1 MAPVVHGLEAEYY
14 GQINFAYLD
23 ADDPATQ
30 SYQKELGFRVQPE
43 FYLVDGQGQLIKKW
57 FGYVS
62 EDEFRAAFKEAL
74 GE

>member
-14 GQINFAYLD
+14 GRINFAFLD

-30 SYQKELGFRVQPE
+30 SFQQDLGFRVQPE
-43 FYLVDGQGQLIKKW
+43 FYLVDGQGQVIKKW
-57 FGYVS
+57 VGYVS
-62 EDEFRAAFKEAL
+62 VDDFKSAFHQTL

>member
-14 GQINFAYLD
+14 GKIKFAFLD

-30 SYQKELGFRVQPE
+30 NFQRDLGFRVQPE
-43 FYLVDGQGQLIKKW
+43 YYLLDGNGQVIKKW
-57 FGYVS
+57 VGYVS
-62 EDEFRAAFKEAL
+62 VDEFRSNFKQTL

>member
-14 GQINFAYLD
+14 GKMDFAFLD

-30 SYQKELGFRVQPE
+30 PFQRELGFRAQPE
-43 FYLVDGQGQLIKKW
+43 YYLIDGKGQVIKKW
-57 FGYVS
+57 VGFVS
-62 EDEFRAAFKEAL
+62 ADDFRSEFNTAL

>member
-14 GQINFAYLD
+14 GKIKFAFLD

-30 SYQKELGFRVQPE
+30 PFQREFGFRAQPE
-43 FYLVDGQGQLIKKW
+43 YYLVDGNGQVIKKW
-57 FGYVS
+57 VGFVPA
-62 EDEFRAAFKEAL
+62 DDFRSIFKQTL